1 MYLCVLYHSHNKQC
15 LIPLALIA
23 MGIQRVSAS
32 PDEICTGQG
41 DTGTAL
47 QNFISF
53 VYLRRYI
60 SLATEAIV
68 K

>member
-1 MYLCVLYHSHNKQC
+1 
-15 LIPLALIA
+15 